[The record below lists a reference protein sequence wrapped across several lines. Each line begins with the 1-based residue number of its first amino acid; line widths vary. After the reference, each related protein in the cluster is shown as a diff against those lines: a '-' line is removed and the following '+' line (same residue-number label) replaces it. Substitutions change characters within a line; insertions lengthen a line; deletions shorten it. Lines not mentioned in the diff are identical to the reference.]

1 MIPAARLALG
11 LALTLTLLAGG
22 VAQAE
27 PLRVSGGQGRP
38 LTIVLREVPLSE
50 VFQMLS
56 RSEHVNILLGA
67 GVTGSVSVNLYEV
80 SLDHAIRSVAEA
92 AGFVAERRRGSYM
105 ILKREDAGRDSAD
118 GNTAIRTF
126 KVQYSDPKAAS
137 DIVSKHLSRF
147 GDITVMGDR
156 RLLVVEDQPD
166 FLERVERL
174 LEEIDQE
181 PRQILIDARILEIT
195 LDEAETWGIDW
206 SKAFTLDD
214 GGGSFGVKGLASK
227 TAPGFFA
234 DVVNSNIEV
243 TLDALDELGRVRTL
257 STPRLLALEHQEAEV
272 VIGDRLGFR
281 VTTTINEVTTESVE
295 FLESG
300 VILKFTASVD
310 RKGRIVLDVHP
321 EVSTGTINDGLPSQ
335 TTTEVTTR
343 LITEDGEK
351 VFIGGLIKDRSTHNR
366 NGVPYLMDI
375 PVLGWLFTRRE
386 KIDVMTETVV
396 LITAHLASGRTRE
409 FTRQPAERTEKVGDG
424 LQADRDRLE
433 EYFDTHEP
441 LRPEKPAAPAP

>member
-1 MIPAARLALG
+1 MIRVVH
-11 LALTLTLLAGG
+11 TLLLA
-22 VAQAE
+22 VLLATSAAAE
-27 PLRVSGGQGRP
+27 PFQVRGGQGRP
-38 LTIVLREVPLSE
+38 LSLTLREVPVSE

-56 RSEHVNILLGA
+56 RTEHVNVVLGP
-67 GVTGSVSVNLYEV
+67 GVSGSVSVNLYEV
-80 SLDHAIRSVAEA
+80 SLDQAIRSIAEA

-105 ILKREDAGRDSAD
+105 ILKREDAGQESAD
-118 GNTAIRTF
+118 GNTVIRTF
-126 KVQYSDPKAAS
+126 KVQYSDPEA
-137 DIVSKHLSRF
+137 VSEILSKYLSRY
-147 GDITVMGDR
+147 GDVTLMLERG
-156 RLLVVEDQPD
+156 LLVVEDRPD
-166 FLERVERL
+166 FVERIAEL
-174 LEEIDQE
+174 LGELDRE
-181 PRQILIDARILEIT
+181 PQQILIDAKILEVT
-195 LDEAETWGIDW
+195 LDETETWGIDW

-214 GGGSFGVKGLASK
+214 GGGSFGVKGLASR

-234 DVVNSNIEV
+234 DLLNSNIEV

-310 RKGRIVLDVHP
+310 RQGRIVLDVHP
-321 EVSTGTINDGLPSQ
+321 EVSTGTISDGLPSQ

-343 LITEDGEK
+343 LITQDGEK
-351 VFIGGLIKDRSTHNR
+351 VFIGGLIKDRSTHDR
-366 NGVPYLMDI
+366 RGVPYLMDI

-396 LITAHLASGRTRE
+396 LITTHLVGGRTE
-409 FTRQPAERTEKVGDG
+409 EITRQPAKRIEQVGDD
-424 LQADRDRLE
+424 LQADRERLND
-433 EYFDTHEP
+433 YFDAREP
-441 LRPEKPAAPAP
+441 RPDAGAPAPAATP